1 MIIEFWKLR
10 LSDDDFCLSF
20 QDFAILYRARE
31 KVRKSRVT
39 AADFAKL
46 EEIKKEIK
54 REEDH
59 IAAYG
64 NMIGQREDRCLR

>member
-10 LSDDDFCLSF
+10 LTDDDFQLSF
-20 QDFAILYRARE
+20 RDFAILYRARK
-31 KVRKSRVT
+31 KVRKYPRVT
-39 AADFAKL
+39 AEDFAKL

-64 NMIGQREDRCLR
+64 NMIGQREDR